1 MDSLVVV
8 VMVARATKAAAVV
21 RWEEALSADE
31 LAPRA
36 HQDRTDHHTQNR
48 DADAGDNT
56 DQDRQDDVRG
66 ELAEEQGPAVLA
78 VVRHLVAAD
87 VMTVVVVGVCLSA
100 VASLDAHHAR
110 AAVHLHLLQLGG
122 DDGAPLAEDGG
133 ALLLLLVHRGGG
145 GLGCGLLDLGD
156 KEVVPGRLDQVDTD
170 VGKAVDEY
178 GADLDNLEVDDDELE
193 TLVGGLDDGL
203 NLQAEA
209 KLLLDRLGRLA
220 LVWAELVV
228 ALKLLGILCGV
239 LLVLVVVLVMVP
251 GLLGD
256 LSCDENV
263 CEGVG
268 VGVQLEAVDRQLAGL
283 SGEVELEMA
292 IVLLVVGFLWFAVV
306 LLLEDG
312 RAPSALEVDGL
323 GLGDR

>member
-1 MDSLVVV
+1 MD
-8 VMVARATKAAAVV
+8 A
-21 RWEEALSADE
+21 
-31 LAPRA
+31 
-36 HQDRTDHHTQNR
+36 
-48 DADAGDNT
+48 
-56 DQDRQDDVRG
+56 
-66 ELAEEQGPAVLA
+66 
-78 VVRHLVAAD
+78 
-87 VMTVVVVGVCLSA
+87 
-100 VASLDAHHAR
+100 
-110 AAVHLHLLQLGG
+110 
-122 DDGAPLAEDGG
+122 
-133 ALLLLLVHRGGG
+133 
-145 GLGCGLLDLGD
+145 
-156 KEVVPGRLDQVDTD
+156 D

-193 TLVGGLDDGL
+193 TLVGGLGDGL

-323 GLGDR
+323 GLGNR